1 MDVLAGL
8 EEAARLR
15 RPEVLGPL
23 MAADVEFAAPASA
36 RLVFRGRAD
45 VISVLGV
52 LFSTF
57 SELVPRATGVTD
69 GHVMV
74 VVDGRFG
81 PFWLTDAM
89 LVEVTEHGG
98 IRRLEPHL
106 RPWPSATL
114 FIVLAGARLLRRPRL
129 LRRAVLGGTRRT
141 PPVGR

>member
-15 RPEVLGPL
+15 RPEVLVPL

-45 VISVLGV
+45 VLSVLGV

-57 SELVPRATGVTD
+57 SELVPRARFVTD